1 MARAIAGITRA
12 TAWLPCMAGHCDRRM
27 KIGEIARARAR
38 LPGNMCRA
46 KKKLEAGIRN
56 RTVVYGFAG
65 RCITTLPP
73 RR

>member
-1 MARAIAGITRA
+1 MARAIAAMTRT
-12 TAWLPCMAGHCDRRM
+12 TAWLPCMTGPCDRRM
-27 KIGEIARARAR
+27 KTGGSARARKTAR
-38 LPGNMCRA
+38 QLVPG

>member
-1 MARAIAGITRA
+1 
-12 TAWLPCMAGHCDRRM
+12 M
-27 KIGEIARARAR
+27 KNGEIARARAR